1 MSKMSRGY
9 VWFLL
14 LTSPLNI
21 VGNILVCAIVL
32 KNISMRTFTNY
43 LLVNLAVAD
52 LAYGLLQTLGMLV
65 HLSDRDFDWTAF
77 CKSANYAVHVTCG
90 VSIATL
96 TIISIERF
104 FAVVRPFSRNA
115 KKRRRASL
123 ILIILWMAILI
134 FMSPTLFLQWSY
146 QKGDYEC
153 KTLKIYSPQRRLYYF
168 FIIIIFLFLPSCI
181 IFYCYS
187 RIIYTLW
194 CAPKASSVANAAR
207 VKARRKLAQM
217 LVVVS
222 SIFVVSWL
230 TTCVVQLMILFD
242 QSAPQPLETTSLALV
257 HLNTCVNPIIYSLHS
272 ADFRR
277 HLKTVCCCCCQ
288 SETSE
293 PGNQTIVRSSLSVR
307 QRLAGRISGRVCQ
320 GKTSTAC
327 EELCIE
333 ENPCK

>member
-1 MSKMSRGY
+1 MSRIY

-14 LTSPLNI
+14 LTCPFNI

-52 LAYGLLQTLGMLV
+52 LAYGLLQTLGMIV
-65 HLSDRDFDWTAF
+65 HLSDRDFDWTAY

-90 VSIATL
+90 VSITTL
-96 TIISIERF
+96 TVISIERF
-104 FAVVRPFSRNA
+104 FAVVKPFSRNS
-115 KKRRRASL
+115 KKRRKASL
-123 ILIILWMAILI
+123 LLVILWMAILI
-134 FMSPTLFLQWSY
+134 FMSPTLFYPWTY

-153 KTLKIYSPQRRLYYF
+153 KTLKSYSPQRRLYFF
-168 FIIIIFLFLPSCI
+168 FIIVIFLFLPSCI
-181 IFYCYS
+181 IIYCYN
-187 RIIYTLW
+187 RIVYTLW
-194 CAPKASSVANAAR
+194 CATKASSVATAAR

-242 QSAPQPLETTSLALV
+242 QAVPQALETTSAALV

-277 HLKTVCCCCCQ
+277 HLKTVCCCCQETFQ
-288 SETSE
+288 SE
-293 PGNQTIVRSSLSVR
+293 NQNSSVR
-307 QRLAGRISGRVCQ
+307 QRLGGRLPEKKCQ
-320 GKTSTAC
+320 GKNTATAC

-333 ENPCK
+333 AAKT